1 MNYAHQKSI
10 ARGLIFQ
17 SPLGDIVETIGESEP
32 FDYCKTLFKH
42 KVMVIQGVFRKK
54 GDNYFTDLD
63 TYRLYETTIAKPVP
77 LTAPSPKNEETSLPL
92 PSAADYFY
100 SKSLY
105 A

>member
-32 FDYCKTLFKH
+32 FDYYTRIFKH
-42 KVMVIQGVFRKK
+42 KVAVIKGVFLKT
-54 GDNYFTDLD
+54 GHTYAAELD
-63 TYRLYETTIAKPVP
+63 EYRLLPLIKPAPAPVP
-77 LTAPSPKNEETSLPL
+77 PAFKTEKSSMPAPC
-92 PSAADYFY
+92 AAGYFY

-105 A
+105 V